1 MYKSEFDK
9 QFNNN
14 QNYNAYMFYGVSD
27 FLVESYALK
36 VATRLASGD
45 DIIKVYFEEY
55 SFDYCYDTL
64 TQSSLF
70 ASSNIL
76 LIKINKKIPKKEVD
90 KLIDA
95 CRLNPTSKVIF
106 ACLGEVD
113 YKTMAKN
120 FSAKTSSVEV
130 RFFAPYDNEA
140 INILAEIAREHGV
153 QTDANSLMFLYNMH
167 QKNLSLCIS
176 DISKLSI
183 LDEVV
188 TSKTINNHCFGLG
201 SVDIEEFLIK
211 LLSKANIN
219 KDLYFILEEGINEI
233 QLITRITGF
242 IQQLYMINTYLKLHG
257 TLNIREIWGYNLPK
271 NIANTQASL
280 ATKYKKEDFLY
291 MMNYLQ
297 DLELELKTSK
307 IDDINAYVQA
317 KLRYFLKNNK

>member
-14 QNYNAYMFYGVSD
+14 QNYNAYMFYGASEY
-27 FLVESYALK
+27 LVESYALK
-36 VATRLASGD
+36 VATRLANGD
-45 DIIKVYFEEY
+45 DIIKIYFDEY
-55 SFDYCYDTL
+55 DFDNCYNTL

-70 ASSNIL
+70 SSSNIL
-76 LIKINKKIPKKEVD
+76 LLKINKKLPKKEIE
-90 KLIDA
+90 KLVDA
-95 CRLNPTSKVIF
+95 CRLNPSSKLVI

-113 YKTMAKN
+113 FKTMAKS
-120 FSAKTSSVEV
+120 FTAKTSSVEV

-140 INILAEIAREHGV
+140 INILSEVAKSNGV
-153 QTDANSLMFLYNMH
+153 QTDSNSLMFLYNMH

-176 DISKLSI
+176 DLSKLSI

-201 SVDIEEFLIK
+201 TVDLEEFLIK
-211 LLSKANIN
+211 LFSKININ

-242 IQQLYMINTYLKLHG
+242 VQQLFMINSYLKLHG
-257 TLNIREIWGYNLPK
+257 TLNIKEIWGYLLPK
-271 NIANTQASL
+271 NIANTQANL

-291 MMNYLQ
+291 MLNFLQ
-297 DLELELKTSK
+297 DLELELKSSK
-307 IDDINAYVQA
+307 IDDANAYVQA
-317 KLRYFLKNNK
+317 KLRNFHK

>member
-14 QNYNAYMFYGVSD
+14 NHYNAYMFYGASD

-36 VATRLASGD
+36 VAKILAATD
-45 DIIKVYFEEY
+45 DIIKVYFDEY
-55 SFDYCYDTL
+55 DFDYCYDTL

-76 LIKINKKIPKKEVD
+76 LLKINKKLPKKEVD

-113 YKTMAKN
+113 FKTMAKSFN
-120 FSAKTSSVEV
+120 AKTSSVEV

-140 INILAEIAREHGV
+140 ISILGEIAREYGV

-167 QKNLSLCIS
+167 QKNLSLCVS
-176 DISKLSI
+176 DLSKLSI
-183 LDEVV
+183 LNEVV

-201 SVDIEEFLIK
+201 SVDIEEFLVK

-219 KDLYFILEEGINEI
+219 KDLYLLLEEGINEI
-233 QLITRITGF
+233 QLITRITSF
-242 IQQLYMINTYLKLHG
+242 IQQLFMINSYLKLHG
-257 TLNIREIWGYNLPK
+257 TLNIKEIWGYNLPK

-280 ATKYKKEDFLY
+280 ATKYKKDQFLY
-291 MMNYLQ
+291 MLNFMQ
-297 DLELELKTSK
+297 DLELQLKSSK
-307 IDDINAYVQA
+307 IDDPNAYVQA
-317 KLRYFLKNNK
+317 KLRNFHQE

>member
-14 QNYNAYMFYGVSD
+14 QNHNAYMFYGASEY
-27 FLVESYALK
+27 LVESYALK

-45 DIIKVYFEEY
+45 DIIKIYFDEY
-55 SFDYCYDTL
+55 DFDNCYNTL

-70 ASSNIL
+70 SSSNIL
-76 LIKINKKIPKKEVD
+76 LLKINKKLPKKEID

-95 CRLNPTSKVIF
+95 CRLNPSSKLVI

-113 YKTMAKN
+113 FKTMAKS
-120 FSAKTSSVEV
+120 FTAKTSSVEV

-140 INILAEIAREHGV
+140 INILSEVAKANGV
-153 QTDANSLMFLYNMH
+153 QTDSNSLMFLYNMH

-176 DISKLSI
+176 DLSKLSI

-201 SVDIEEFLIK
+201 TVDLEEFLIK
-211 LLSKANIN
+211 LFSKININ

-242 IQQLYMINTYLKLHG
+242 VQQLFMINSYLKLHG
-257 TLNIREIWGYNLPK
+257 TLNIKEIWGYPLPK
-271 NIANTQASL
+271 NIANTQANL
-280 ATKYKKEDFLY
+280 ATKYKREDFLY
-291 MMNYLQ
+291 MLNFLQ
-297 DLELELKTSK
+297 DLELELKSSK
-307 IDDINAYVQA
+307 IDDANAYVQA
-317 KLRYFLKNNK
+317 KLRNFHKY

>member
-14 QNYNAYMFYGVSD
+14 KNYNAYMFYGVSD
-27 FLVESYALK
+27 FLIESYSLK
-36 VATRLASGD
+36 VAKKLANGD
-45 DIIKVYFEEY
+45 DIIKVYFDEY
-55 SFDYCYDTL
+55 NFDNCYDTL

-76 LIKINKKIPKKEVD
+76 LIKITKKLPKKEVD
-90 KLIDA
+90 KLILA
-95 CRLNPTSKVIF
+95 CKLNNTAKVIF
-106 ACLGEVD
+106 ACLGETD
-113 YKTMAKN
+113 YKTMAKS
-120 FSAKTSSVEV
+120 FSTKTESVEV

-140 INILAEIAREHGV
+140 INILGGIARESGV
-153 QTDANSLMFLYNMH
+153 QTDSNTLMFLYNMH
-167 QKNLSLCIS
+167 QKNLSLCVS

-183 LDEVV
+183 LNEVV

-211 LLSKANIN
+211 LFSKQNIN

-233 QLITRITGF
+233 QLITRISGF

-257 TLNIREIWGYNLPK
+257 NLNIKEIWGYPLPK

-291 MMNYLQ
+291 MLNFLQ
-297 DLELELKTSK
+297 DLELELKSSK
-307 IDDINAYVQA
+307 IDDTNAYVQA
-317 KLRYFLKNNK
+317 KLRNFLK

>member
-27 FLVESYALK
+27 FLVESYSLK
-36 VATRLASGD
+36 VAKKLAAGD

-55 SFDYCYDTL
+55 NFDYCYDTL

-70 ASSNIL
+70 ATSNIL
-76 LIKINKKIPKKEVD
+76 LIKINKKLPKKEVD

-113 YKTMAKN
+113 YKTMAKS
-120 FSAKTSSVEV
+120 FTTKTSSVEV

-140 INILAEIAREHGV
+140 ISILGEMAREYGV
-153 QTDANSLMFLYNMH
+153 QTDPNSLMFLYNMH

-176 DISKLSI
+176 DLSKLSI

-201 SVDIEEFLIK
+201 SVDIEEFLVK

-233 QLITRITGF
+233 QLITRISAF
-242 IQQLYMINTYLKLHG
+242 IQQLFMINSYLKLHG
-257 TLNIREIWGYNLPK
+257 VLNIKEIWGYNLPK
-271 NIANTQASL
+271 NIANTQANL
-280 ATKYKKEDFLY
+280 AIKYKKEQYLY
-291 MMNYLQ
+291 MLNFLQ
-297 DLELELKTSK
+297 DLELELKSSK
-307 IDDINAYVQA
+307 IDDTNAYVQA
-317 KLRYFLKNNK
+317 KLRNFHQQ

>member
-9 QFNNN
+9 QLNNN
-14 QNYNAYMFYGVSD
+14 NHYNAYMFYGASD

-36 VATRLASGD
+36 VAKILAATD
-45 DIIKVYFEEY
+45 DIIKVYFDEY
-55 SFDYCYDTL
+55 DFDYCYDTL

-76 LIKINKKIPKKEVD
+76 LLKINKKLPKKEVD

-113 YKTMAKN
+113 FKTMAKSFN
-120 FSAKTSSVEV
+120 AKTSSVEV

-140 INILAEIAREHGV
+140 ISILGEIAREYGV

-167 QKNLSLCIS
+167 QKNLSLCVS
-176 DISKLSI
+176 DLSKLSI
-183 LDEVV
+183 LNEVV

-201 SVDIEEFLIK
+201 SVDIEEFLVK

-219 KDLYFILEEGINEI
+219 KDLYLLLEEGINEI
-233 QLITRITGF
+233 QLITRITSF
-242 IQQLYMINTYLKLHG
+242 IQQLFMINSYLKLHG
-257 TLNIREIWGYNLPK
+257 TLNIKEIWGYNLPK

-280 ATKYKKEDFLY
+280 ATKYKKDQFLY
-291 MMNYLQ
+291 MLNFMQ
-297 DLELELKTSK
+297 DLELQLKSSK
-307 IDDINAYVQA
+307 IDDPNAYVQA
-317 KLRYFLKNNK
+317 KLRNFHQE

>member
-14 QNYNAYMFYGVSD
+14 QNHNAYMFYGASEY
-27 FLVESYALK
+27 LVESYALK

-45 DIIKVYFEEY
+45 DIIKIYFDEY
-55 SFDYCYDTL
+55 DFDNCYNTL

-70 ASSNIL
+70 SSSNIL
-76 LIKINKKIPKKEVD
+76 LLKINKKLPKKEID

-95 CRLNPTSKVIF
+95 CRLNPSSKLVI

-113 YKTMAKN
+113 FKTMAKS
-120 FSAKTSSVEV
+120 FTAKTSSVEV

-140 INILAEIAREHGV
+140 INILSEVAKANGV
-153 QTDANSLMFLYNMH
+153 QTDSNSLMFLYNMH

-176 DISKLSI
+176 DLSKLSI

-201 SVDIEEFLIK
+201 TVDLEEFLIK
-211 LLSKANIN
+211 LFSKININ

-242 IQQLYMINTYLKLHG
+242 VQQLFMINSYLKLHG
-257 TLNIREIWGYNLPK
+257 TLNIKEIWGYPLPK
-271 NIANTQASL
+271 NIANTQANL

-291 MMNYLQ
+291 MLNFLQ
-297 DLELELKTSK
+297 DLELELKSSK
-307 IDDINAYVQA
+307 IDDANAYVQA
-317 KLRYFLKNNK
+317 KLRNFHK

>member
-27 FLVESYALK
+27 FLVESYSLK
-36 VATRLASGD
+36 VAKKLAAGD

-55 SFDYCYDTL
+55 NFDYCYDTL

-70 ASSNIL
+70 ATSNIL
-76 LIKINKKIPKKEVD
+76 LIKINKKLPKKEVD

-113 YKTMAKN
+113 YKTMAKS
-120 FSAKTSSVEV
+120 FTTKTSSVEV

-140 INILAEIAREHGV
+140 ISILGEMAREYGV
-153 QTDANSLMFLYNMH
+153 QTDPNSLMFLYNMH

-176 DISKLSI
+176 DLSKLSI

-201 SVDIEEFLIK
+201 SVDIEEFLVK

-233 QLITRITGF
+233 QLITRISAF
-242 IQQLYMINTYLKLHG
+242 IQQLFMINSYLKLHG
-257 TLNIREIWGYNLPK
+257 VLNIKEIWGYNLPK
-271 NIANTQASL
+271 NIANTQANL
-280 ATKYKKEDFLY
+280 AIKYKKEQYLY
-291 MMNYLQ
+291 MLNFLQ
-297 DLELELKTSK
+297 DLELELKSSK
-307 IDDINAYVQA
+307 IDDTNAYVQA
-317 KLRYFLKNNK
+317 KLRNFHQE

>member
-27 FLVESYALK
+27 YLVETYSLK
-36 VATRLASGD
+36 VSTRLSNGD
-45 DIIKVYFEEY
+45 DINKVYFEEY
-55 SFDYCYDTL
+55 NFDYCYDIL

-76 LIKINKKIPKKEVD
+76 LIKINKKLPKKEVD

-95 CRLNPTSKVIF
+95 CRLNQNSKVIF
-106 ACLGEVD
+106 ACLGEID
-113 YKTMAKN
+113 YKTMAKS

-140 INILAEIAREHGV
+140 INILGDIARQNGV
-153 QTDANSLMFLYNMH
+153 QTDSNSLMFLYNMH

-188 TSKTINNHCFGLG
+188 TSKTINSYCFGLG
-201 SVDIEEFLIK
+201 NVDIEEFLVK
-211 LLSKANIN
+211 LFSKANIN

-233 QLITRITGF
+233 QLITRITSF
-242 IQQLYMINTYLKLHG
+242 VQQLFMINTYLKLHG
-257 TLNIREIWGYNLPK
+257 TLNIKEIWGYNLPK

-291 MMNYLQ
+291 MLNFLQ
-297 DLELELKTSK
+297 DLELELKSSK
-307 IDDINAYVQA
+307 IDDTNAYVQA
-317 KLRYFLKNNK
+317 KLRNFHKQ

>member
-14 QNYNAYMFYGVSD
+14 KDYNAYMFYGVSD
-27 FLVESYALK
+27 FLVESYSLK
-36 VATRLASGD
+36 VATKLANGD

-55 SFDYCYDTL
+55 DFDYCYDTL

-76 LIKINKKIPKKEVD
+76 LIKVNKKLPKKDVD

-95 CRLNPTSKVIF
+95 CRLNSTSKVIF

-113 YKTMAKN
+113 YKTMAKS
-120 FSAKTSSVEV
+120 FSAKTSSAEV

-140 INILAEIAREHGV
+140 INILGQIAQDSGV

-201 SVDIEEFLIK
+201 SVDIEEFLVK

-233 QLITRITGF
+233 QLITRITAF
-242 IQQLYMINTYLKLHG
+242 IQQLFMINTYLKLNG
-257 TLNIREIWGYNLPK
+257 TLNIKEIWGYNLPK

-280 ATKYKKEDFLY
+280 ATKYKKEEFLY

-297 DLELELKTSK
+297 DLELELKSSK
-307 IDDINAYVQA
+307 IDDTNAYVQA
-317 KLRYFLKNNK
+317 KLRYFHK